1 MIILKI
7 PFAIRKGEIICIS
20 DLSLAERGLKCG
32 CHCVACNAPLI
43 ARMGEFNEH
52 HFAHSTKLCD
62 EGQAYALGM
71 YMLMKELLDKRKQ
84 LLVPGIKLRYRYVPH
99 TIGIESAKRL
109 AKIVPVALKEHKD
122 YRYKVVVKDTVITI
136 GGSVIRYRGNKQVEA
151 LVLQVSGRELAVKIA
166 LPDSVCKGYSRKA
179 YRGLSTLEI
188 DFRPEDYDLNAL
200 TKQEIEQIVIEQLK
214 NKSWI
219 SNNKLEGAYEQ
230 IVNENNQYA
239 IEFEKKQKELL
250 KQRQESFKKVAK
262 NASRI
267 MHKRGDIRPIKE
279 EIRLDWQSEEQYN
292 EGFKEIEKNF
302 DKTCEHV
309 IRDKYDCRWLYC
321 KDCHQIK
328 REDKMS
334 TYGGDF
340 PNQGRCSECF

>member
-1 MIILKI
+1 MKI
-7 PFAIRKGEIICIS
+7 PFAVRNGEIICIS
-20 DLSLAERGLKCG
+20 DLSLPERGLKCK
-32 CHCVACNAPLI
+32 CHCVACSAPLI
-43 ARMGEFNEH
+43 ARMGDLNEH

-84 LLVPGIKLRYRYVPH
+84 LLVPGIKLEYRRVPH
-99 TIGIESAKRL
+99 TITMESVKRL
-109 AKIVPVALKEHKD
+109 AKVVPVTLKERKD
-122 YRYKVVVKDTVITI
+122 CRYKVVAKDTFIAVQ
-136 GGSVIRYRGNKQVEA
+136 GSTIRYKGNKQVEA
-151 LVLQVSGRELAVKIA
+151 LVIQVSERELAVKIA
-166 LPDSVCKGYSRKA
+166 LPDSVCKDYSKKA

-200 TKQEIEQIVIEQLK
+200 AKQEIEEILVEQLK

-230 IVNENNQYA
+230 IITENNQYA
-239 IEFEKKQKELL
+239 IEFEMKQKELL
-250 KQRQESFKKVAK
+250 KRCQENYKRATKD
-262 NASRI
+262 ASRI
-267 MHKRGDIRPIKE
+267 IHKRKEFQPIKE
-279 EIRLDWQSEEQYN
+279 EIRQDWQSKEQY
-292 EGFKEIEKNF
+292 EQGFKEIEKIF
-302 DKTCEHV
+302 DKDGRHV
-309 IRDKYDCRWLYC
+309 IRDKYGYRWLYC

-334 TYGGDF
+334 IYGGEL